1 MARWLV
7 VVLAV
12 LFCGA
17 VMAGDVA
24 KAPSKDDGCAT
35 CDTAAKAKGATFEGA
50 PVSPAEA
57 ARLKAQGARR
67 FADSFTTHQG
77 RELLKEVDILNLL
90 NSLYL
95 SDVQMRHVMVV
106 ATKAEKARRAAMKE
120 AEGTNARLEK
130 ALVAL
135 RKEMLTTGKP
145 KCETSAMQQVNE
157 AQSKLCDINKA
168 LAKDLVAYE
177 SYVKAVLTDNQRE
190 KVYNYEHCLIPV
202 KSLRDPARIGSPD
215 SGSVNEKLLEQVRA
229 MSPEEFEAHKDDLV
243 AKAFAKTMYYMGG
256 GEMKDEDRV
265 KERDKM
271 LTLFAKA
278 RMLNDLDF
286 QFSKAKMAA
295 QLSTDYLDVRDRV
308 KEISKQVLKVR
319 NEKRFDGKA
328 EPGIYSSM
336 FLDSRI
342 IPLLAERLRIYE
354 GFKGEEAVDLDR
366 IEKAAGCANGSCA
379 ID

>member
-1 MARWLV
+1 VDAY
-7 VVLAV
+7 
-12 LFCGA
+12 
-17 VMAGDVA
+17 
-24 KAPSKDDGCAT
+24 
-35 CDTAAKAKGATFEGA
+35 
-50 PVSPAEA
+50 
-57 ARLKAQGARR
+57 
-67 FADSFTTHQG
+67 TTHQG
-77 RELLKEVDILNLL
+77 KELLKEVDILNLL

>member
-1 MARWLV
+1 
-7 VVLAV
+7 
-12 LFCGA
+12 
-17 VMAGDVA
+17 
-24 KAPSKDDGCAT
+24 
-35 CDTAAKAKGATFEGA
+35 
-50 PVSPAEA
+50 
-57 ARLKAQGARR
+57 
-67 FADSFTTHQG
+67 
-77 RELLKEVDILNLL
+77 
-90 NSLYL
+90 
-95 SDVQMRHVMVV
+95 
-106 ATKAEKARRAAMKE
+106 
-120 AEGTNARLEK
+120 
-130 ALVAL
+130 
-135 RKEMLTTGKP
+135 
-145 KCETSAMQQVNE
+145 
-157 AQSKLCDINKA
+157 
-168 LAKDLVAYE
+168 
-177 SYVKAVLTDNQRE
+177 
-190 KVYNYEHCLIPV
+190 
-202 KSLRDPARIGSPD
+202 
-215 SGSVNEKLLEQVRA
+215 
-229 MSPEEFEAHKDDLV
+229 
-243 AKAFAKTMYYMGG
+243 
-256 GEMKDEDRV
+256 
-265 KERDKM
+265 M